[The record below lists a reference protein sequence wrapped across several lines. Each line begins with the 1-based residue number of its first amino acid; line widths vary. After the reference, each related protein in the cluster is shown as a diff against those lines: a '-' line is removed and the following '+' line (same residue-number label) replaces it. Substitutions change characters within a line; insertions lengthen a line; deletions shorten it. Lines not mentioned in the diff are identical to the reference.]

1 MAQASRAGPLPGQQ
15 VAPLAVAH
23 RLAAVEALVVEVLA
37 ALVALAVLVAVLVV
51 QVAAKT
57 TTTTTTTTTT
67 PPQPDV
73 RVMRT
78 TASQRSAAG
87 APARYVVRARR
98 WWRG

>member
-1 MAQASRAGPLPGQQ
+1 M
-15 VAPLAVAH
+15 APLAVAH

>member
-57 TTTTTTTTTT
+57 TTTTTTTT